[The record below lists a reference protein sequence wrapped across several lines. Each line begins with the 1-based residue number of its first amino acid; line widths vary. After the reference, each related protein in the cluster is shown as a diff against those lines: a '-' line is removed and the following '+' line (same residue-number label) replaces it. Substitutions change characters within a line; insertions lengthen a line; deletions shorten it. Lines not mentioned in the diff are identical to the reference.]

1 MPDIKEQDKLLQSNR
16 EEKSSYTNSS
26 DDFDDQSWLDVIKA
40 MEESY
45 VQSLRYQTEI
55 EEKNAELKSTHKF
68 ISDVLSSMS
77 DILIVTDENL
87 KIKQVNNSFLKMT
100 GWSEEEIVGQRV
112 DYFISVE
119 DDLLLQDLLLKKNHQ
134 DVSVELRGR
143 HSQISLSISCNCSE
157 GSVSNFKGRVLVG
170 RPIGELNCAYNKL
183 QNAYQELAITQEK
196 MHQSEKMVSLG
207 RMVAGVAHELNTPI
221 CVLQGNMWSLD
232 QIKDDLLLILET
244 DIPQNSK
251 SVDALEDLPSLVE
264 DSFNAS
270 KQIAKIVRELRA
282 FTEHGESSSM
292 CFKLDKAINIAFNWA
307 LSTITHEKINIEKH
321 LDNNLQ
327 VEGDPSHFQQVMIN
341 LIKNA
346 TDAVSMVKTPQ
357 IIIRSYQK
365 ENVFIT
371 VEDNG
376 AGIPLDILDK
386 IFDPFFTTKDVGKGT
401 GLGLSISYQ
410 LLKDMGADL
419 SAWNKLEG
427 GAVFQ
432 IEFQPTK
439 ICKEVE

>member
-1 MPDIKEQDKLLQSNR
+1 MPDIKEQDKLLQSN
-16 EEKSSYTNSS
+16 
-26 DDFDDQSWLDVIKA
+26 L
-40 MEESY
+40 
-45 VQSLRYQTEI
+45 

-68 ISDVLSSMS
+68 ISDILSSMS

-143 HSQISLSISCNCSE
+143 HSQISISCNCLE

-251 SVDALEDLPSLVE
+251 TVDALEDLPSLVE

-270 KQIAKIVRELRA
+270 KQIAKIVRELRP
-282 FTEHGESSSM
+282 FTKHGESSSM

-307 LSTITHEKINIEKH
+307 LSTITHEKINTEKH

-346 TDAVSMVKTPQ
+346 TDAVSMVKNPQ

-365 ENVFIT
+365 ESVFIT

>member
-1 MPDIKEQDKLLQSNR
+1 MPDIKEQYKLLQSN
-16 EEKSSYTNSS
+16 
-26 DDFDDQSWLDVIKA
+26 L
-40 MEESY
+40 
-45 VQSLRYQTEI
+45 
-55 EEKNAELKSTHKF
+55 EEKNAELKNTYKF
-68 ISDVLSSMS
+68 ISDVLSLMS

-100 GWSEEEIVGQRV
+100 GWSEEEIIGQRV

-143 HSQISLSISCNCSE
+143 HSQISISCNCLE
-157 GSVSNFKGRVLVG
+157 GSVSNFKGIVLVG

-251 SVDALEDLPSLVE
+251 TVDALEDLPSLVE

-270 KQIAKIVRELRA
+270 KQIAKIVRELRP

-365 ENVFIT
+365 ESVFVT

-419 SAWNKLEG
+419 SAWNKPEG